1 MELFNLKRRVAQ
13 YQEVLQN
20 TENYR
25 QAWHTHLRDFIETN
39 LRQIAEAVGLQCEVK
54 VHAPMENLEAVVL
67 TLGSV
72 ESGLS
77 QRIGD
82 AAHLR
87 ALIKSN
93 GALIYQQ
100 LFNGKILIMLQYPAI
115 EGYGEPRPPRQ
126 LAIYRPEELT
136 HPFLV
141 RHFEDLMREVT
152 LWEDYDDDEPS
163 DQRIGF
169 KMNFEGGKKPAL

>member
-25 QAWHTHLRDFIETN
+25 AAWHAHLRDFIKTE
-39 LRQIAEAVGLQCEVK
+39 LEQIAAAVGLKCEIK
-54 VHAPMENLEAVVL
+54 VHSPMENLEAVML

-77 QRIGD
+77 QRIAD
-82 AAHLR
+82 TELQR
-87 ALIKSN
+87 PLIKSN

-136 HPFLV
+136 QPFLV
-141 RHFEDLMREVT
+141 RHFEDLIREVT

-169 KMNFEGGKKPAL
+169 KMNFEGSGQ